1 MLLLIVSVGGLGR
14 LLQADPQTALRIN
27 PFNVDARVAALNA
40 DLNEGSIDPDRLR
53 ELEAQV
59 RSAIAYDPVD
69 ARLRSLLGEIQLR
82 QNKAEEGQ
90 AEFFAALRISKT
102 EQLALRRLIV
112 GALQTGKTADA
123 VRYIDLFSRRW
134 PAQFQ
139 DVMAVVPPLLQ
150 DPAAYEQM
158 VKALQA
164 SPPWRPSLI
173 RALVRYGI
181 GLPLAN
187 RLLLDLNVGST
198 PPTAG
203 ELKTVVTALVQAGD
217 LDTARRLFLFT
228 LPEDEWDRVGLVFNG
243 HFKPSGASLPFDWI
257 YRNTAAAYLSTSSE
271 SPQNGM
277 TVRFLDKPARDV
289 ELRQTLSLEPGHY
302 RLKLDASA
310 ATLKLPR
317 GLYWRLRCLK
327 PNKDIARID
336 IAEGTYRNQ
345 IQTAE
350 FDNTECAAQVLELV
364 SGLKVDSW
372 LYRYSGRVSFH
383 ELSIE
388 RIDEPGQQE

>member
-1 MLLLIVSVGGLGR
+1 MLLLIVSAGALGR
-14 LLQADPQTALRIN
+14 LLQADPHAALHID

-40 DLNEGSIDPDRLR
+40 DLNAGIIDPARLS
-53 ELEAQV
+53 ELETQV
-59 RSAIAYDPVD
+59 RTAIAYDPVD
-69 ARLRSLLGEIQLR
+69 ARLRSLLGEIELR
-82 QNKAEEGQ
+82 QDRSEEGQ
-90 AEFFAALRISKT
+90 AEFLAALRISKT

-112 GALQTGKTADA
+112 GALQAGKTADA

-139 DVMAVVPPLLQ
+139 DVIAVVPPLLQ
-150 DPAAYEQM
+150 DPAAYDQM
-158 VKALQA
+158 VEALQA

-173 RALVRYGI
+173 RALVRYDM

-187 RLLLDLNVGST
+187 RLLLDLNAGAT

-203 ELKTVVTALVQAGD
+203 ELKVVLTALVQAGD

-228 LPEDEWDRVGLVFNG
+228 LPEDNWDRVGLVFNG
-243 HFKPSGASLPFDWI
+243 RFKPSDASLPFDWN
-257 YRNTAAAYLSTSSE
+257 YRNTAAAYLATSSE
-271 SPQNGM
+271 SPQNGL
-277 TVRFLDKPARDV
+277 TVRFLDKPARDI
-289 ELRQTLSLEPGHY
+289 ELRQTTMLEPGHY

-310 ATLKLPR
+310 ATLKVPR

-327 PNKDIARID
+327 SDKDIARLD

-345 IQTAE
+345 AQTVE
-350 FDNTECAAQVLELV
+350 FDNTECPAQVLELV

-383 ELSIE
+383 EVSIE
-388 RIDEPGQQE
+388 RIDEPGQQG